1 SGFRAAARAGQRLPT
16 LMALTAAGE
25 VLGFSHQ
32 AVLPSL
38 ARDVL
43 HVGPEGL
50 GMMNAVRQAGGIVG
64 MLGVGRL
71 SQLGGGLTTLWTGV
85 LGVFAAAGATLGMAP
100 GSRSGLLLRLL
111 GHRACASA

>member
-1 SGFRAAARAGQRLPT
+1 MAAARAERRLP
-16 LMALTAAGE
+16 LYMALTAAGE

-50 GMMNAVRQAGGIVG
+50 GVMSAARQAGGILG
-64 MLGVGRL
+64 MLVVGRL
-71 SQLGGGLTTLWTGV
+71 SQMGSGTSLFIGV
-85 LGVFAAAGATLGMAP
+85 LGVFGAGVGGAGP
-100 GSRSGLLLRLL
+100 GVRLR
-111 GHRACASA
+111 HRAAPAPADRTSPAR